1 MVENP
6 LTRFIGRS
14 SSWLG
19 LGVLGGIAGVLVT
32 AMLTPLLAVGGITLA
47 NTIGIFDALPEYV
60 EVGRQAQKNTIWV
73 QKTENPED
81 GYKKIAEVY
90 WQNREEVSDTQVSQY
105 LKDAAVAG
113 EDRRFFSH
121 KGVDVQSI
129 VRAAIGNVASGGI
142 TSGGSTLTMQLVK
155 NIFVQRA
162 EALTDPEARDA
173 AYAEATASS
182 PTRKL
187 KEMKLAIGLEKRYTK
202 DEILLAYLNISP
214 FGRNTYGVQS
224 AAHLYFGKDASDVTL
239 AEAASLIAI
248 VQYPEL
254 RNLGDPANFADNQA
268 RRDVILSAML
278 EEGFVTQ
285 AEYDEAIATPVDE
298 EFVTLTQPTS
308 GCIAA
313 DKYTRYFCDYVVKS
327 VGDFESLGATEE
339 QRIDNWRVGG
349 YSLYTTLNYKLQKI
363 AQTNVWKVP
372 RDDPRANIGSVSDSI
387 EVGTGR
393 VLTMAQNTLFDDSA
407 EGGGAGY
414 TAVNFS
420 TDRKYGGSS
429 GFNTGSTYKVFALIA
444 WLQSGRGLNEVV
456 DASEF
461 EKNQALYADSCDDG
475 GGPWGGTWKFKND
488 SAAKPAISVMEA
500 VRSSVNSAF
509 ASIAE
514 QLDQCAIRG
523 AAESLGVHRADGEPL
538 KTNPAAVLGTNEL
551 APMTLAAAWAGI
563 ANNGIY
569 CAPIVLDHATTGDG
583 GEIAG
588 QEPRCNQA
596 IDPEV
601 AAAAAKAMAGV
612 MNGGTGNASNPG
624 GQPIIGKTGTAD
636 SSVQTWIVVS
646 TKKVATA
653 TWVGNIVG
661 KFPMR
666 GYPNGASFRHQITRA
681 IMASANNMYGG
692 GAFTEPPAR
701 LLVGGGVKLPA
712 LHGLTTEEAT
722 ALLEGLGFEVEL
734 ARTVDSDLP
743 EGAVVRT
750 NPEEGL
756 LLAKGMTIKLIVSR
770 GNQAIVPNVSNRT
783 MDEATATTT
792 LHGLGFNNLNIV
804 CTPSVSGTAP
814 AFGTVVAQN
823 PKAGVSM
830 FFTRQVTLTVYRET
844 C

>member
-32 AMLTPLLAVGGITLA
+32 AMLTPILAVGGITLA

-73 QKTENPED
+73 QKTANPED

-90 WQNREEVSDTQVSQY
+90 WQNREEVADNQVSQY

-129 VRAAIGNVASGGI
+129 VRAAIGNVTSGGI

-224 AAHLYFGKDASDVTL
+224 AAHLYFGKDAADVSL

-254 RNLGDPANFADNQA
+254 RNLGNPDNYADNQA
-268 RRDVILSAML
+268 RRDVILGAML

-285 AEYDEAIATPVDE
+285 AEYAEAITIPVDD

-349 YSLYTTLNYKLQKI
+349 YSLYTTMNYKLQKI
-363 AQTNVWKVP
+363 AQTNVWRVP

-393 VLTMAQNTLFDDSA
+393 VLTMAQNTLFDDTA

-420 TDRKYGGSS
+420 TDRSYGGSS
-429 GFNTGSTYKVFALIA
+429 GFNTGSTYKVFALSA
-444 WLQSGRGLNEVV
+444 GLQSGRGLNEVV

-461 EKNQALYADSCDDG
+461 EKNQALYADSCEDG
-475 GGPWGGTWKFKND
+475 GGPWGGIWKFKND
-488 SAAKPAISVMEA
+488 SAAKPAITVMEA

-563 ANNGIY
+563 ANNGIF
-569 CAPIVLDHATTGDG
+569 CEPIVLDHATTGDG

-653 TWVGNIVG
+653 TWVGNVVG

-666 GYPNGASFRHQITRA
+666 GYPNGANFRHEITRA
-681 IMASANNMYGG
+681 IMASANKMYGG
-692 GAFTEPPAR
+692 GAFTEPPSR

-712 LHGLTTEEAT
+712 LQGLTTEEAT

-770 GNQAIVPNVSNRT
+770 GNQAIVPNVSDRLHN
-783 MDEATATTT
+783 EAQATAI
-792 LHGLGFNNLNIV
+792 LQGLGFTSLSVV
-804 CTPSVSGTAP
+804 CTPSVSGVAP

-823 PKAGVSM
+823 PAAGVSM
-830 FFTRQVTLTVYRET
+830 FFTRKITLTVFRES